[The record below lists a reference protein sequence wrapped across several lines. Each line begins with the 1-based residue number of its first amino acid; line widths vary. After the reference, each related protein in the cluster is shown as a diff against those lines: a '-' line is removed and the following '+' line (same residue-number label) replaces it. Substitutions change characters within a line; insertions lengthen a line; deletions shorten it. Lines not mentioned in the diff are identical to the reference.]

1 MSLLDH
7 FHPPLSQRRH
17 WHAFHNAW
25 ATYISEDLNQHL
37 PQGYFAESNVQ
48 FGIEIDVAAFEESD
62 DSDPVEIKSKYL
74 WRPPEP
80 IQTIPLEIET
90 DILEVSIFSSIAG
103 PVLVGAVELISP
115 ANKDRASHRDTF
127 VSKCETYI
135 RQGIG
140 LMIVDIVT
148 NRQANLHVELLN
160 RLGFAAQKDEKNL
173 LYTAAYRPIEVDHQ
187 PNLQI
192 WQEPLQVGQPLPTMP
207 LWLRGDLCVPLN
219 LNQTYEKTCRTRRIS
234 DVPSLR

>member
-1 MSLLDH
+1 MPLLDH

-48 FGIEIDVAAFEESD
+48 FGIEIDVAAFDESENP
-62 DSDPVEIKSKYL
+62 SVFEKAHENQ
-74 WRPPEP
+74 WMPPLP
-80 IQTIPLEIET
+80 MQTIPIEVET
-90 DILEVSIFSSIAG
+90 DSLEVSIFSSIAG
-103 PVLVGAVELISP
+103 PVLVGAIELVSP
-115 ANKDRASHRDTF
+115 ANKDRPSHRETF

-140 LMIVDIVT
+140 LVIVDIVT
-148 NRQANLHVELLN
+148 DRKANLHTELLQK
-160 RLGFAAQKDEKNL
+160 LGLTVAQDDKST
-173 LYTAAYRPIEVDHQ
+173 LYTSAYRPVELDNQ

-192 WQEPLQVGQPLPTMP
+192 WQEALQIGQPLPTMP
-207 LWLRGDLCVPLN
+207 FWLRGNLCVPLH
-219 LNQTYEKTCRTRRIS
+219 LSETYERTCRTRRIG
-234 DVPSLR
+234 